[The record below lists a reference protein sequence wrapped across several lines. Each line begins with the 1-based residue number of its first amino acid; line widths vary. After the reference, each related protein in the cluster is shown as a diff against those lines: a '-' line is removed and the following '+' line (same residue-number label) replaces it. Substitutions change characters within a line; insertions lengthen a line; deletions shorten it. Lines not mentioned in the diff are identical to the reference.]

1 MYTFIIDMC
10 IYIQELLALCC
21 QYIRMSFVPFYAKY
35 AIFIASN
42 RAINNKPLSISFR
55 YGLLLSFSLSLSF
68 ALMPNIANS
77 LPALFYRID
86 ACTCRRFHLLLA
98 PSQIYVQ
105 CTFIQLQMNTI
116 SYRVK
121 LVALIIS

>member
-1 MYTFIIDMC
+1 MHTFIIDMC

-55 YGLLLSFSLSLSF
+55 YGVLLSFSF
-68 ALMPNIANS
+68 ALMSNIANS

-98 PSQIYVQ
+98 TSQIYVQ